1 MAAGPELRTNRLLL
15 RRWRDSDCSPFAVL
29 NADPKVTEFLRAP
42 LTRSESDALVDR
54 IEAGFEQNGFG
65 LWAVEVPRR
74 SPFIGFVGLAA
85 ATFDAPFTPAVEVGW
100 RLAADQWGHGYATE
114 GAQAALAF
122 GFEVA
127 GLDEI
132 VSFTAVD
139 NTRSRAVMERLGLS
153 RDEADDFDHPALDAA
168 SPLRAHVL
176 YRIRR
181 EEWQ

>member
-1 MAAGPELRTNRLLL
+1 M
-15 RRWRDSDCSPFAVL
+15 
-29 NADPKVTEFLRAP
+29 
-42 LTRSESDALVDR
+42 
-54 IEAGFEQNGFG
+54 
-65 LWAVEVPRR
+65 
-74 SPFIGFVGLAA
+74 
-85 ATFDAPFTPAVEVGW
+85 GW

-132 VSFTAVD
+132 VSFTAVG
-139 NTRSRAVMERLGLS
+139 NQRSRAVMERLGLS
-153 RDEADDFDHPALDAA
+153 HDEADDFDHPGLDPG
-168 SPLRAHVL
+168 SSLRAHVL

>member
-15 RRWRDSDCSPFAVL
+15 RRWRDFDRSPFAAL
-29 NADPKVTEFLRAP
+29 NADPMVTEFLRAP
-42 LTRSESDALVDR
+42 LTRSDSDAFVDR
-54 IEAGFEQNGFG
+54 IEAGFEQHGFG

-74 SPFIGFVGLAA
+74 SPFIGFVGLSP
-85 ATFDAPFTPAVEVGW
+85 ATFDAHFTPAVEVGW
-100 RLAADQWGHGYATE
+100 RLAAEHWGHGYATE
-114 GAQAALAF
+114 GGHAALAF

-127 GLDEI
+127 DLDEV

-139 NTRSRAVMERLGLS
+139 NHRSRAVMERLGLS
-153 RDEADDFDHPALDAA
+153 HDAAGDFDHPALDAG

-176 YRIRR
+176 YRLRR